1 MDVMSDWQDKIGELV
16 RELQRRTLRLKISF
30 EERRLV
36 VNVAPINDRRRSKL
50 YVSRPAPEQY
60 DWVLTAESGLLEG
73 MRYAVNAPVVVGN
86 DQKCDLTLVQS
97 QISLFHTI
105 FTLERNTLYVE
116 DMGSDTGTQLNGE
129 MLEGKQPLHHDDV
142 VKLHN
147 NKFRIAEGFFRSNSA
162 DELVRQVD
170 PGPGVAIN

>member
-1 MDVMSDWQDKIGELV
+1 MDVMSDWQDKMGEMV
-16 RELQRRTLRLKISF
+16 RELQRRTLRLKNGYD
-30 EERRLV
+30 ERRLV

-60 DWVLTAESGLLEG
+60 EWVITADSGPLEG

-86 DQKCDLTLVQS
+86 DQKCDLTLVQP

-116 DMGSDTGTQLNGE
+116 DMGSDTGTLLNGE
-129 MLEGKQPLHHDDV
+129 VLEGKQPLHHGDV

-147 NKFRIAEGFFRSNSA
+147 NEFRVAEGYFRSNSA
-162 DELVRQVD
+162 DELVRQVG
-170 PGPGVAIN
+170 PGPSVAIN

>member
-1 MDVMSDWQDKIGELV
+1 MSDWHDKIGELV

-50 YVSRPAPEQY
+50 YVSRPAPEKY

-129 MLEGKQPLHHDDV
+129 VLEGKQPLHHDDV
-142 VKLHN
+142 VKLHD
-147 NKFRIAEGFFRSNSA
+147 NKFRIAEGYFRSNSA
-162 DELVRQVD
+162 DELVRQAY